1 MSASKKK
8 PAHDPV
14 APMTL
19 AVRERRSSRR
29 ISIRIALPAIAAA
42 LAVWMAGCATPT
54 RPDAAASGQDRFVG
68 TYQRDRDDDEPGP
81 FLEISRDAQG
91 YRLAMRTDNDTWSDP
106 VRLYPASEPLRR
118 GIYGYGRK
126 IDDEGLVTQDHL
138 VILHIP
144 PEAEPC
150 IDYQG
155 ECVPNT
161 TGYFFQYYGLV
172 PLRRLSTGAAPRAK
186 TVIEP
191 GVKAGSKPDLE
202 R

>member
-1 MSASKKK
+1 
-8 PAHDPV
+8 
-14 APMTL
+14 MTL
-19 AVRERRSSRR
+19 AVKEHRSNLRA
-29 ISIRIALPAIAAA
+29 SIRIALPVIAAA
-42 LAVWMAGCATPT
+42 LAVRLAGCAAPT
-54 RPDAAASGQDRFVG
+54 RPDAAAQMQDTFIG

-91 YRLAMRTDNDTWSDP
+91 YRLAMRTDRDTWSEP
-106 VRLYPASEPLRR
+106 VRLYPASEHLRR

-126 IDDEGLVTQDHL
+126 IDDEGLVTRDNL
-138 VILHIP
+138 VILHVP
-144 PEAEPC
+144 RDAEPC

-172 PLRRLSTGAAPRAK
+172 PLRRLSTGAVPRVTNA
-186 TVIEP
+186 IEP
-191 GVKAGSKPDLE
+191 DPKADAG

>member
-1 MSASKKK
+1 
-8 PAHDPV
+8 
-14 APMTL
+14 MTL
-19 AVRERRSSRR
+19 ALKERYSNRR
-29 ISIRIALPAIAAA
+29 VSIRIALPMIAAA
-42 LAVWMAGCATPT
+42 LAVWIAGCAAPT
-54 RPDAAASGQDRFVG
+54 RPNAAALVQDRFVG

-81 FLEISRDAQG
+81 FLEISRDAHG
-91 YRLAMRTDNDTWSDP
+91 YRLTMRTDQGTWSDP
-106 VRLYPASEPLRR
+106 VPLYPANESLRR

-126 IDDEGLVTQDHL
+126 IDDEGLVTQGHL
-138 VILHIP
+138 VILHVP

-172 PLRRLSTGAAPRAK
+172 PLRRLSTEAAPRVTKAVESDAK
-186 TVIEP
+186 
-191 GVKAGSKPDLE
+191 ADRKPVE